1 MSNATM
7 PCAGRP
13 AMRHD
18 PATGAIVVML
28 RGLKMP
34 GMAQAVTDLM
44 QQGSPAFEAAVP
56 ILSQLLKAAT
66 AEREVRSVAYQLKV
80 ARFPTYRELD
90 ALQFATS
97 EVQEALVRQL
107 PRRAFIHIIYTV
119 MLG

>member
-56 ILSQLLKAAT
+56 ILPQLLKAET
-66 AEREVRSVAYQLKV
+66 ADREVRSVAYPLKV
-80 ARFPTYRELD
+80 ARFPAYRRLACPHYASRAVHEG
-90 ALQFATS
+90 
-97 EVQEALVRQL
+97 LVRQV
-107 PRRAFIHIIYTV
+107 PRGEY
-119 MLG
+119 

>member
-56 ILSQLLKAAT
+56 ILSQPLTAET
-66 AEREVRSVAYQLKV
+66 AEREVRSVAYQLPV
-80 ARFPTYRELD
+80 ARFPSDRAPAGFD
-90 ALQFATS
+90 FASS
-97 EVQEALVRQL
+97 EAHEALVRSL
-107 PRRAFIHIIYTV
+107 HRAHLSNIDHH
-119 MLG
+119 G

>member
-34 GMAQAVTDLM
+34 GMAQAVTALM

-56 ILSQLLKAAT
+56 ILSQLLQ
-66 AEREVRSVAYQLKV
+66 AERSEDRRVGKEWFSTCVLRESPNPEKHKLHTYNHSV
-80 ARFPTYRELD
+80 
-90 ALQFATS
+90 
-97 EVQEALVRQL
+97 
-107 PRRAFIHIIYTV
+107 I
-119 MLG
+119 